1 MEQYMVYIWLAVL
14 VITIVIE
21 AFTVELVSIWISGG
35 ALISMILSFIDGIP
49 YWVEI
54 IVCIVSSILLLV
66 IFRPLVMKRLKKID
80 RRTNADS
87 MIGVKCSVIQD
98 ITPLEHGKVSLN
110 GVSRTAICQDESATI
125 KSGAIVEIVAIE
137 GNKLIVKE

>member
-35 ALISMILSFIDGIP
+35 ALISMILSLIDGIP

-54 IVCIVSSILLLV
+54 IVCIVSSVLLLI
-66 IFRPLVMKRLKKID
+66 IFRPLLMKRLKKID